1 MKCKDIEKKLSAY
14 LEGSVSSK
22 EKEGVENHLSSC
34 QSCGKVFE
42 ELKRTNALI
51 KGLEQVEPPPW
62 FTQKIMSCIQ
72 AEQESKKSALQRLFY
87 PLHIKVP
94 LEAFATVL
102 IAVTAVYLF
111 KASEPE
117 MKRIH
122 IPAVAEQAAS
132 KDEGSKEPTEPQGDT
147 TIAGGKVA
155 LEGVPKLQK
164 QKGITRE
171 KDRAEEEELKQ
182 KTAPPTANE
191 IPSSLELAEKRE
203 APKESPKPSELSSQH
218 VQAQRQFRVP
228 AGVEQE
234 TDSAAKAPARGEE
247 VEGRALSDEPQ
258 ITASA
263 VRKPWT
269 IDVTLRTRD
278 SKTASRDVENIL
290 NQLGAQNI
298 EKEPLQNTEILKAEL
313 HAEKIQ
319 KLLEKL
325 KLLGEVK
332 DQGLPP
338 EHPKEI
344 TKIRIEIMSPP

>member
-1 MKCKDIEKKLSAY
+1 
-14 LEGSVSSK
+14 
-22 EKEGVENHLSSC
+22 
-34 QSCGKVFE
+34 
-42 ELKRTNALI
+42 
-51 KGLEQVEPPPW
+51 
-62 FTQKIMSCIQ
+62 
-72 AEQESKKSALQRLFY
+72 
-87 PLHIKVP
+87 
-94 LEAFATVL
+94 
-102 IAVTAVYLF
+102 
-111 KASEPE
+111 
-117 MKRIH
+117 
-122 IPAVAEQAAS
+122 
-132 KDEGSKEPTEPQGDT
+132 
-147 TIAGGKVA
+147 
-155 LEGVPKLQK
+155 
-164 QKGITRE
+164 
-171 KDRAEEEELKQ
+171 
-182 KTAPPTANE
+182 
-191 IPSSLELAEKRE
+191 
-203 APKESPKPSELSSQH
+203 
-218 VQAQRQFRVP
+218 
-228 AGVEQE
+228 
-234 TDSAAKAPARGEE
+234 